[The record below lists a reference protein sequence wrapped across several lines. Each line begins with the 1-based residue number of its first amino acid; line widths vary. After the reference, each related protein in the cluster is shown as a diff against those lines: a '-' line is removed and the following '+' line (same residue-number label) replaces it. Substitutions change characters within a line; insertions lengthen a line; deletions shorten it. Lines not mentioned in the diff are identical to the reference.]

1 MGSEASPPVPGCP
14 LPSYDLSWHLCR
26 LSPVLGAWFVSR
38 KAQVLN
44 LYFIFT
50 SAAAILCDNG
60 FPLLIL
66 QESWA
71 VGRAEC
77 C

>member
-1 MGSEASPPVPGCP
+1 MGSEAGPPNPWLSPPSC
-14 LPSYDLSWHLCR
+14 DLSWHRCR
-26 LSPVLGAWFVSR
+26 LSPVLGAWFVSV

-50 SAAAILCDNG
+50 STAAILCDNG
-60 FPLLIL
+60 FPLRIL
-66 QESWA
+66 QESRA
-71 VGRAEC
+71 VGRTEC